1 MERFLRPMTKELLRR
16 LAEPPGLPQIVV
28 GPRQVGKTTAIG
40 QVIAALRRK
49 GFAAVSVNADALA
62 SPPKE
67 WVVRHW
73 READALAK
81 TGKPVIL
88 ALDELQKIPGW
99 SDIVKREFDAS
110 QRLQPKRRPRVVIS
124 GSSALLV
131 SKGMTESMAGRFE
144 VIRFPH
150 WSLDEESRAFGTD
163 MEAYISLGGYPK
175 RREFLPDVGRFLGYV
190 RDSIIESVLNRD
202 LLLLHPVD
210 KPVLLRRLFEFACHH
225 PAEMVSLQKMLG
237 QLTDK
242 GNVTTIAH
250 YLDLLAAAF
259 LIKPLQKYSPKILRI
274 RASSPKLVVMAQ
286 ALVAAVQEKKPAELL
301 KDPALRGRWVEN
313 AVGSHLIRSGLDV
326 FYWRDRDQE
335 IDFIARR
342 GTTSMAVE
350 VSTSAKKHEPESL
363 ARLARR
369 IGVPKSL
376 VVGPKGV
383 SLAEFLKTDPTIWL
397 AGSGSSPEPSGT
409 A

>member
-1 MERFLRPMTKELLRR
+1 MTQELLRR

-40 QVIAALRRK
+40 QAIAALRRK
-49 GFAAVSVNADALA
+49 GFAAVSANADALA
-62 SPPKE
+62 SPPRE
-67 WVVRHW
+67 WIVEHW
-73 READALAK
+73 RKANALAK
-81 TGKPVIL
+81 AGKPVIL
-88 ALDELQKIPGW
+88 AFDELQKIPGW

-110 QRLQPKRRPRVVIS
+110 RRLRPDRRPRVVIS

-150 WSLDEESRAFGTD
+150 WSLDEERRAFGTD
-163 MEAYISLGGYPK
+163 MAAYVALGGYPK
-175 RREFLPDVGRFLGYV
+175 RREFHDAGRFLGYV

-202 LLLLHPVD
+202 LLLLNPVD

-259 LIKPLQKYSPKILRI
+259 LIKPLQKYSPEILRI
-274 RASSPKLVVMAQ
+274 RSSSPKLVVMAQ
-286 ALVAAVQEKKPAELL
+286 ALVAAVQEKSPADLL
-301 KDPALRGRWVEN
+301 KDPALRGRWAEN

-326 FYWRDRDQE
+326 YYWRDRDQE

-342 GTTSMAVE
+342 GNNSIAIE
-350 VSTSAKKHEPESL
+350 VSVSAKKHDPDSL
-363 ARLARR
+363 ARLGRR
-369 IGVPKSL
+369 IGVPKSII
-376 VVGPKGV
+376 VGPKGMP
-383 SLAEFLKTDPTIWL
+383 LEEFLRADPAAL
-397 AGSGSSPEPSGT
+397 L
-409 A
+409 